1 MSLLSDLR
9 PRGGSTKKKFR
20 VGRGH
25 ASGAGKTAGR
35 GHKGQKAR
43 KSPSIPRGFEGGQ
56 MPIMRRLPKF
66 GFTNAAFKKT
76 FDIIN
81 IKDLERFDGEVTPE
95 TLKAAGLV
103 GNNPVKILGDGELKK
118 GLTVKAN
125 KFSASAAKASE
136 AAGGKAEVL

>member
-1 MSLLSDLR
+1 
-9 PRGGSTKKKFR
+9 
-20 VGRGH
+20 
-25 ASGAGKTAGR
+25 
-35 GHKGQKAR
+35 
-43 KSPSIPRGFEGGQ
+43 

-125 KFSASAAKASE
+125 KFSASAAKAIE